1 MDTAHWIALYILACW
16 PLVLAGI
23 IGFVYWDKK

>member
-1 MDTAHWIALYILACW
+1 MDTAHWIALWLLAGW

-23 IGFVYWDKK
+23 IGFVYRDKK